1 MADSALS
8 PSEDPTLYLY
18 TSLTAGSSHIITATS
33 RMETILKANK
43 IPFSA
48 IDVATDEKARRL
60 WSRRSRGKKLPGLV
74 KFEMIVGDLEEVE
87 EWNEYGEL
95 KMQLGGDVPSVSS
108 PVPVP
113 LTSTPTSAKPAPSPA
128 IQAPSSKESAP
139 SPRIQIQ
146 DPPSRDS
153 SGNREDGHIAL
164 ALRQAGEEAA
174 QKAKQNAR
182 AKLGVK
188 STVTKPEETTT
199 QKSPEPTTEDV
210 DDDKSK
216 ELKPPD
222 SPKDGQEQLKEA
234 RQSISLQ
241 RPSIADTAAESTA
254 DVKVDSPTNSKLVEH
269 HRGSVVSATS
279 PIEQAKLAEDL
290 NKIDSGASAGADDI
304 KEAATTPSA
313 TKDEPKYSDPTVI
326 GKDDEP
332 QASVPGKV
340 ETGADD
346 IKEAET
352 NPPATKDEPKDSE
365 STVVGKDDEPQ
376 ASLPG
381 KVEPADAP
389 KKEENTEKPAATA
402 AEE

>member
-1 MADSALS
+1 MADSTPLS

-43 IPFSA
+43 VPFRA

-113 LTSTPTSAKPAPSPA
+113 LTSTPTPAKPPPPEKAAPSPA

-182 AKLGVK
+182 TKLGVK
-188 STVTKPEETTT
+188 STVSTPEETTT
-199 QKSPEPTTEDV
+199 QKSPEPTTKDL
-210 DDDKSK
+210 DHDKSK
-216 ELKPPD
+216 DLKPPD
-222 SPKDGQEQLKEA
+222 SPKDGREELKEA

-241 RPSIADTAAESTA
+241 RPSITDAAAESTA
-254 DVKVDSPTNSKLVEH
+254 DLKVDSPTNSKLVEH
-269 HRGSVVSATS
+269 HHGSVVSATS

-290 NKIDSGASAGADDI
+290 NKIDSGTPAGADD
-304 KEAATTPSA
+304 T
-313 TKDEPKYSDPTVI
+313 
-326 GKDDEP
+326 
-332 QASVPGKV
+332 
-340 ETGADD
+340 
-346 IKEAET
+346 KEAET
-352 NPPATKDEPKDSE
+352 TPQATKDEPKDSE
-365 STVVGKDDEPQ
+365 STVIGKDEPQ
-376 ASLPG
+376 ASVPG

-389 KKEENTEKPAATA
+389 KKEENTEKPAATVA
-402 AEE
+402 DE

>member
-1 MADSALS
+1 MADSTPLS

-43 IPFSA
+43 IPFRA

-74 KFEMIVGDLEEVE
+74 KFEMIVGDLEERVFSGPRTIDFNTYTCE
-87 EWNEYGEL
+87 
-95 KMQLGGDVPSVSS
+95 
-108 PVPVP
+108 
-113 LTSTPTSAKPAPSPA
+113 TPPPEKAAPSPA

-174 QKAKQNAR
+174 QKAKQNAQT
-182 AKLGVK
+182 KLGVK
-188 STVTKPEETTT
+188 SAVSTPEETTT
-199 QKSPEPTTEDV
+199 QKSPEPTTKDL
-210 DDDKSK
+210 DHDKSK
-216 ELKPPD
+216 DLKPPD
-222 SPKDGQEQLKEA
+222 SPKDGREELKEA

-241 RPSIADTAAESTA
+241 RPSITDAAAESTA
-254 DVKVDSPTNSKLVEH
+254 DLKVDSPTNSKLVEH

-290 NKIDSGASAGADDI
+290 NKIDSGTPAGADD
-304 KEAATTPSA
+304 T
-313 TKDEPKYSDPTVI
+313 
-326 GKDDEP
+326 
-332 QASVPGKV
+332 
-340 ETGADD
+340 
-346 IKEAET
+346 KEAET
-352 NPPATKDEPKDSE
+352 TPLTTKDEPKDSE
-365 STVVGKDDEPQ
+365 STVIGKDESQ
-376 ASLPG
+376 SSVPG

-402 AEE
+402 ADE